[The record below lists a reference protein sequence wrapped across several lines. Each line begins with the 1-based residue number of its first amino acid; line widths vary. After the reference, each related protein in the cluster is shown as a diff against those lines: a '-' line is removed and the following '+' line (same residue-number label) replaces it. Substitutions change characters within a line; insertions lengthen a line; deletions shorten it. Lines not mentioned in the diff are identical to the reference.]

1 MSTHVPGF
9 QSFFSLLH
17 SCVLVKLATSSIRV
31 NVVPLCVSLV
41 PSGHINSKYAG
52 ADPASEFDRCTI
64 RLLKDHHIFS
74 SSKCPR
80 EGGGGL
86 SYIS

>member
-1 MSTHVPGF
+1 MF
-9 QSFFSLLH
+9 ASFYMGKS
-17 SCVLVKLATSSIRV
+17 
-31 NVVPLCVSLV
+31 
-41 PSGHINSKYAG
+41 G

-80 EGGGGL
+80 EGGFLTFHEFILTSLVGIL
-86 SYIS
+86 RYSII